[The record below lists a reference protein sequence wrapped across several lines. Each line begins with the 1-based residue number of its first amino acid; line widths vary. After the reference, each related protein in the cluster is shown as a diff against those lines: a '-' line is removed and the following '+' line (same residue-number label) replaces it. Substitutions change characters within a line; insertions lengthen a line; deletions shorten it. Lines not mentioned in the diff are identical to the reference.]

1 MTHATDL
8 EMESIQPDHRVSI
21 WRDTDNGDYLIDA
34 YVKVE
39 GGIKHFVYRSD
50 DKPSLGQVLE
60 CAETFHY
67 TSPRPYCPGQSCDG
81 SISYPVMAL
90 FADYCATR
98 GACPVEL
105 MLDAYPN
112 EAGKWAVG
120 DFIKSKE
127 EAAWQGIQY
136 PRKWNRGAVDGLVKS
151 LHEINYHSLATVVA
165 DLVSDDNAAAT
176 VKDVLR
182 GYGRNDNKALGG
194 LCAIDDWQKIARQEL
209 ERRATRIVQVLDEAT
224 LEVIAAGGLDFTAL
238 CREVATEL
246 SQAVA
251 PPTA

>member
-1 MTHATDL
+1 MTHGIELA
-8 EMESIQPDHRVSI
+8 MESLQQDHRVSI
-21 WRDTDNGDYLIDA
+21 WRDADHGDNLIEA
-34 YVKVE
+34 YVKAT
-39 GGIKHFVYRSD
+39 GGIKHVVYRSD
-50 DKPSLGQVLE
+50 DLPSLGQVLE

-98 GACPVEL
+98 GACPVGL

-120 DFIKSKE
+120 DFFKSKE

-165 DLVSDDNAAAT
+165 DLISDDNAAAT

-194 LCAIDDWQKIARQEL
+194 LCAIDDWQRIARQEL
-209 ERRATRIVQVLDEAT
+209 ERRATRIVQALDETT

-246 SQAVA
+246 S
-251 PPTA
+251 